1 MANIYVRSTDGNNV
15 DDGSTWAL
23 AKADLAGAAAIDAAG
38 DVIYVSQ
45 AHSESTAAAVS
56 YTWSGTRTAPTRVFG
71 ANDGAEPPTAMA
83 TSPIVAT
90 TGASNLQLNVTTA
103 VSLHVHGIQFTAGDG
118 ANTANITLNSVSAAA
133 IIFDS
138 CLLYLRGTG
147 SAGVINTGSG
157 RVVLRDCTVRFS
169 AAGHSL
175 SPSAGIFHW
184 IGGGFHASTT
194 QPTNLFNTMSAG
206 GRVLLDGVDL
216 SAGASTMNIA
226 ASNTAALIAFVMRN
240 CKLPASWSGT
250 LNNSAGQGSRFSM
263 YNCDS
268 GDTNYRLLIKD
279 GNGDITSETTLV
291 RSGGASD
298 GTTSLSWKL
307 TSNTNALWEHQP
319 LYSDEIVRWQDA
331 VGGSITATIEILHD
345 SATPLTDKDVW
356 LEVQYLGTSG
366 VPLGAIVT
374 DAAADYLATAAN
386 QTTSSVTWTTTGMS
400 NPNKQKLSVT
410 FTPQEKGYLIARVAL
425 AKASY
430 TVYVCPKMDI
440 T

>member
-1 MANIYVRSTDGNNV
+1 
-15 DDGSTWAL
+15 
-23 AKADLAGAAAIDAAG
+23 
-38 DVIYVSQ
+38 
-45 AHSESTAAAVS
+45 
-56 YTWSGTRTAPTRVFG
+56 
-71 ANDGAEPPTAMA
+71 
-83 TSPIVAT
+83 
-90 TGASNLQLNVTTA
+90 
-103 VSLHVHGIQFTAGDG
+103 
-118 ANTANITLNSVSAAA
+118 
-133 IIFDS
+133 
-138 CLLYLRGTG
+138 
-147 SAGVINTGSG
+147 
-157 RVVLRDCTVRFS
+157 VVLRDCTVRFS